1 MRGTVSALVELYCDL
16 FWLASLW
23 LEGRELL
30 GETAG
35 AGERGAVKYACA
47 RSWDE
52 ESVSESVLQEHITGT
67 ISHDAG
73 T

>member
-1 MRGTVSALVELYCDL
+1 MRGTVSALVEVYCDL
-16 FWLASLW
+16 FWLGSLW
-23 LEGRELL
+23 PEGRELL

-52 ESVSESVLQEHITGT
+52 ESDSESILPKQMTGT
-67 ISHDAG
+67 ISYEAG
-73 T
+73 L